1 MSFKI
6 SYPLSV
12 FFLLVVIGIINN
24 PLWAASIPKESTKP
38 LVMGVFPIVSGV
50 ALFKRF
56 APLKDYLAQQ
66 LGRELVL
73 ETAKDFP
80 SFVKRT
86 AERHYDIVI
95 TAPHFSLL
103 ATDSGDYQIVARPE
117 RDLVTL
123 VVVAKNSHINHIS
136 ELSQKIIA
144 TPPNPAL
151 TTRSGKD
158 YLSGKGLTGADSP
171 IYHAYKSHNAAY
183 QAPLAN
189 EASAALV
196 SINAVNKALDR
207 GIPLRIIDK
216 LPPIPAMP
224 TLVATDLGKN
234 MANDVERTLVG
245 MKKTQ
250 AGKISLGKVGFPG
263 YMSSRVKD
271 YHSVRPYKPKKTSIG
286 D

>member
-1 MSFKI
+1 MPFKF
-6 SYPLSV
+6 SYQHSV
-12 FFLLVVIGIINN
+12 FLLLVVIGVINN
-24 PLWAASIPKESTKP
+24 PLWAESIHKENRKP

-56 APLKDYLAQQ
+56 APLKDYLAQE

-123 VVVAKNSHINHIS
+123 IVVAKSSHINNIS

-158 YLSGKGLTGADSP
+158 YLISKGLTGANSP
-171 IYHAYKSHNAAY
+171 IFRAYQSHNAAY

-224 TLVATDLGKN
+224 ILVATNLDMTL
-234 MANDVERTLVG
+234 ANDVERILVG
-245 MKKTQ
+245 MKNTQ
-250 AGKISLGKVGFPG
+250 AGIITLGKVGFPG

-271 YHSVRPYKPKKTSIG
+271 YLPVRPYKPKKTSIG
-286 D
+286 N